1 MVGPSAMSAK
11 PKIVVLM
18 GGSSAEREISLKTG
32 GQIHQALKSKD
43 YPVST
48 LDLDPN
54 IVSRLKE
61 SQCELVFIALHGSP
75 GEDGT
80 IQGLLETLNIPYVG
94 SGVLASALGMD
105 KIRSK
110 LFFAS
115 LGIPTPFYL
124 PVHKSELHNNSINK
138 ISDRILNSLSVP
150 MVVKPTKAGSA
161 IGVEIVKR
169 RDKVKP
175 ALAKGLMEADEL
187 IVEEYIEGAEVTVG
201 IIGNDD
207 LRTLPIVEIVSEN
220 EFYDFEAKYNGKS
233 RHIIPAHI
241 PKTVAEK
248 VNRFALA
255 AHVGLGCR
263 NFSRVDFIIGREDQI
278 PYILEINTI
287 PGMTDVSLFP
297 DAARADGIEFP
308 DLIET
313 LVQLALEK

>member
-1 MVGPSAMSAK
+1 MVGPSVMSAK

-32 GQIHQALKSKD
+32 GQIYQALKSKD

-61 SQCELVFIALHGSP
+61 FQCELVFIALHGSP

-175 ALAKGLMEADEL
+175 ALAKGLMASDEL

-287 PGMTDVSLFP
+287 PGMTEVSLFP

>member
-1 MVGPSAMSAK
+1 MPVK
-11 PKIVVLM
+11 PKIVILM
-18 GGSSAEREISLKTG
+18 GGSSAERDISLKTG
-32 GQIHQALKSKD
+32 TQIYQALKSKD
-43 YPVST
+43 YSVST
-48 LDLDPN
+48 LDLNSD
-54 IVSRLKE
+54 IVGNLKK

-80 IQGLLETLNIPYVG
+80 IQGLLEILDIPYVG

-124 PVHKSELHNNSINK
+124 PVNKSELKNISIKK
-138 ISDRILNSLSVP
+138 ISDRILDSLSVP
-150 MVVKPTKAGSA
+150 MVIKPTKAGSA

-169 RDKVKP
+169 RDKVKQ
-175 ALAKGLMEADEL
+175 ALSQGLMESDEL

-201 IIGNDD
+201 IIGNDE
-207 LRTLPIVEIVSEN
+207 LKTLPIVEIVTEN
-220 EFYDFEAKYNGKS
+220 EFYDYEAKYDGKS
-233 RHIIPAHI
+233 RHVIPANI
-241 PKTVAEK
+241 SEAVAEK

-263 NFSRVDFIIGREDQI
+263 SFSRVDFIIGREDQI

-297 DAARADGIEFP
+297 DAARADGMEFP

-313 LVQLALEK
+313 LVQLAMEK